1 MLLYLC
7 VCVGLIGGQEQV
19 QVLDAALEHA
29 VLKQL
34 PRLRSACHRVIGSE
48 ARLKDAA
55 VRGDF
60 GAVAGKELAGEREAK
75 RKRSTLELT

>member
-1 MLLYLC
+1 MASHGC
-7 VCVGLIGGQEQV
+7 QEQV

-34 PRLRSACHRVIGSE
+34 PRLRSACHRVIGGE

-60 GAVAGKELAGEREAK
+60 GAVASKDLAGVRDKAK
-75 RKRSTLELT
+75 RKWSTLELT